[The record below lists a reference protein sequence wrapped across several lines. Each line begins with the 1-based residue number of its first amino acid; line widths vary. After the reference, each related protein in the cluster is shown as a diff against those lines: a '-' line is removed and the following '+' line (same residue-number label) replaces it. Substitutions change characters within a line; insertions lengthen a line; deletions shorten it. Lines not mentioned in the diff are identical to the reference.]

1 MNVTIRCA
9 RTSFVSHCSSSAGGS
24 GRWDDGAMRHLRNS
38 CAAAARA
45 AAFLKPGAVRGEI
58 HRPLQHIARVLLEMA
73 IAGHGQHVGVL
84 TELQNNP
91 NTLLPK
97 V

>member
-1 MNVTIRCA
+1 MNVTTRCA
-9 RTSFVSHCSSSAGGS
+9 RSSFVSHLSSSAGGS
-24 GRWDDGAMRHLRNS
+24 GQWDNEAMRHLRNS
-38 CAAAARA
+38 CAAVARA
-45 AAFLKPGAVRGEI
+45 AAFLKPGVVRGEI
-58 HRPLQHIARVLLEMA
+58 HRPLQHIARFLLEMA